1 MTEKIKNFKSTSSKF
16 TTEMFTP
23 WQNNSAK
30 TQKLEI
36 LLLTPRRHCSLQI
49 ILIGH

>member
-23 WQNNSAK
+23 WQNNSEL
-30 TQKLEI
+30 KLK
-36 LLLTPRRHCSLQI
+36 S
-49 ILIGH
+49 